1 MSVKIKRLAYKL
13 QTALCQ
19 KGRYIRIN
27 QLQAYSPKSERMVT
41 KYVLT
46 EKRTTL
52 NGKKK
57 SFTILETYQMA
68 DVVKTLAEMYG
79 EVNGTDS

>member
-1 MSVKIKRLAYKL
+1 MNLKRLAYKL

-27 QLQAYSPKSERMVT
+27 QFQSYSEKAERMVT

-46 EKRTTL
+46 EKRTL
-52 NGKKK
+52 NTGKQKNV
-57 SFTILETYQMA
+57 TILETYQMA
-68 DVVKTLAEMYG
+68 DIVKTLAELYG
-79 EVNGTDS
+79 GTDGTDT

>member
-1 MSVKIKRLAYKL
+1 MNIKRIAYKL

-27 QLQAYSPKSERMVT
+27 QFQSYSEKAERMVT

-46 EKRTTL
+46 EKRTMES
-52 NGKKK
+52 GKRKNV
-57 SFTILETYQMA
+57 TILETYQMA
-68 DVVKTLAEMYG
+68 DIVKTLAELYG
-79 EVNGTDS
+79 ESDGTDT

>member
-1 MSVKIKRLAYKL
+1 MNLKRLAYKL

-27 QLQAYSPKSERMVT
+27 QFQSYSEKAERMVA

-46 EKRTTL
+46 EKRTL
-52 NGKKK
+52 NTGKQKNV
-57 SFTILETYQMA
+57 TILETYQMA
-68 DVVKTLAEMYG
+68 DIVKTLAELYG
-79 EVNGTDS
+79 ETDGTDT

>member
-1 MSVKIKRLAYKL
+1 MNLKILAYKL

-27 QLQAYSPKSERMVT
+27 HFQSYSEKAKRMVT

-46 EKRTTL
+46 EKRTLETGERK
-52 NGKKK
+52 NV
-57 SFTILETYQMA
+57 TILETYQMA
-68 DVVKTLAEMYG
+68 DIVKTLAELYG
-79 EVNGTDS
+79 GADGTDT

>member
-1 MSVKIKRLAYKL
+1 MNIKKLAYKL

-27 QLQAYSPKSERMVT
+27 QFQSYSEKAERMVT

-46 EKRTTL
+46 ENRTMESGKRK
-52 NGKKK
+52 NV
-57 SFTILETYQMA
+57 TILETYKMA
-68 DVVKTLAEMYG
+68 DIVKTLAELYG
-79 EVNGTDS
+79 ESDGTDT

>member
-1 MSVKIKRLAYKL
+1 MKLKRLAYKL

-27 QLQAYSPKSERMVT
+27 QFQSYSEKTERMVT

-46 EKRTTL
+46 EKRTL
-52 NGKKK
+52 ENGKRKNV
-57 SFTILETYQMA
+57 TILETYQMA
-68 DVVKTLAEMYG
+68 DIVKTLAEMYG
-79 EVNGTDS
+79 GADGTDT

>member
-1 MSVKIKRLAYKL
+1 MNIKRIAYKL

-27 QLQAYSPKSERMVT
+27 QYQSYSDKAERMVT

-46 EKRTTL
+46 EKRTL
-52 NGKKK
+52 ENGKRKNV
-57 SFTILETYQMA
+57 TILETYQMA
-68 DVVKTLAEMYG
+68 DIVKTLAELYG
-79 EVNGTDS
+79 ESDGTDT

>member
-1 MSVKIKRLAYKL
+1 MNLKRLAYKL

-27 QLQAYSPKSERMVT
+27 QFQSYSEKVERMVT

-46 EKRTTL
+46 EKRTL
-52 NGKKK
+52 ENGKRKNV
-57 SFTILETYQMA
+57 TILETYQMA
-68 DVVKTLAEMYG
+68 DIVKTLAEMYG
-79 EVNGTDS
+79 GADGTDT